1 MTKDIYVQ
9 ARADHVAS
17 LASASPLSAVEELVW
32 NALDADAREVR
43 VDVLQN
49 ALGGVDAVRVSDD
62 GTGIDILRAED
73 TFGSIGGS
81 WKMSAAGLTP
91 HGGRRL
97 HGRHGRG
104 RFKAFALGSHVEWR
118 TTMKAGDG
126 LLSYTLSG
134 DAENPGVF
142 HIESAETGPATG
154 TEVFVTGVRATVD
167 SLVDAELCVQTLAA
181 KFALYLKAY
190 PGVRVWYC
198 GIPVSPVVVQR
209 AATPYRV
216 RLDSGAEA
224 SLEVIEWRRKF
235 SGKGRI
241 VFCGRDG
248 FTLHERPSGVRSGL
262 PFSYT
267 AYLVGARFGELAAE
281 NALVMDELHPEV
293 RAWLD
298 ATRRILKEHFSR
310 RAETEA
316 AERIA
321 RWIAERSYPFHAD
334 DTSPTRAKFDE
345 GVADM
350 RAHIDGF
357 DALPSAERAY
367 LFDLLLRTIVPPPD
381 AGKGGA

>member
-1 MTKDIYVQ
+1 MTKDIHVQ

-43 VDVLQN
+43 VEVVQN
-49 ALGGVDAVRVSDD
+49 ALGGVEAVRVSDD
-62 GTGIDILRAED
+62 GTGIDVLRLEE

-81 WKMSAAGLTP
+81 WKMARGGTP
-91 HGGRRL
+91 GARRRL

-118 TTMKAGDG
+118 TTMDVGG
-126 LLSYTLSG
+126 RLLSYIVSG
-134 DAENPGVF
+134 DVDEPGVF
-142 HIESAETGPATG
+142 HVEGAPAGPAAG
-154 TEVFVTGVRATVD
+154 TEVWVTGVRATVD
-167 SLVDAELCVQTLAA
+167 ALTNAEHAVQALAS

-190 PGVRVWYC
+190 PGVRVWFC

-209 AATPYRV
+209 VSTPYTV
-216 RLDSGAEA
+216 RTASGDEA
-224 SLEVIEWRRKF
+224 GLEVIEWRRKF

-267 AYLVGARFGELAAE
+267 AYLVGGRFDGLAAE

-298 ATRRILKEHFSR
+298 ATRRILKEHFRR
-310 RAETEA
+310 RAESA
-316 AERIA
+316 AADRLS
-321 RWIAERSYPFHAD
+321 RWIAEGSYPFAAD
-334 DTSPTRAKFDE
+334 DASPERARFDE
-345 GVADM
+345 GVAEM
-350 RAHIDGF
+350 RSRLDGF
-357 DALPSAERAY
+357 DALPPGERAY
-367 LFDLLLRTIVPPPD
+367 LFGLLLK
-381 AGKGGA
+381 AAAAEKGGA

>member
-17 LASASPLSAVEELVW
+17 LSSASPLSAVEELVW
-32 NALDADAREVR
+32 NALDADAREVK

-49 ALGGVDAVRVSDD
+49 PLGGVEAVRVSDD
-62 GTGIDILRAED
+62 GTGIDILRLEE
-73 TFGSIGGS
+73 TFGSLGGS
-81 WKMSAAGLTP
+81 WKMAGGGTTP
-91 HGGRRL
+91 TAHRRL

-118 TTMKAGDG
+118 TTMNAGG
-126 LLSYTLSG
+126 ELLSYTISG
-134 DAENPGVF
+134 DAEDPGVF
-142 HIESAETGPATG
+142 HLESAPAGPASG
-154 TEVFVTGVRATVD
+154 TEVYVTGVRATVD
-167 SLVDAELCVQTLAA
+167 VLTNAEHVVQTLAS

-190 PGVRVWYC
+190 PGVRVWFC

-209 AATPYRV
+209 VSTPYIV
-216 RLDSGAEA
+216 RIDSGVEA
-224 SLEVIEWRRKF
+224 KLEVIEWRRKF

-248 FTLHERPSGVRSGL
+248 FTLYERPSGVRSGQ

-298 ATRRILKEHFSR
+298 ATRAILKEHFHR
-310 RAETEA
+310 RTDEA
-316 AERIA
+316 VQERLH
-321 RWIAERSYPFHAD
+321 RWIDEKIYPFEPDDASEERSA
-334 DTSPTRAKFDE
+334 FDA
-345 GVADM
+345 GVAEM
-350 RAHIDGF
+350 RAQIDGF
-357 DALPSAERAY
+357 DSMPVAERGY
-367 LFDLLLRTIVPPPD
+367 LFSLLKKAVC
-381 AGKGGA
+381 